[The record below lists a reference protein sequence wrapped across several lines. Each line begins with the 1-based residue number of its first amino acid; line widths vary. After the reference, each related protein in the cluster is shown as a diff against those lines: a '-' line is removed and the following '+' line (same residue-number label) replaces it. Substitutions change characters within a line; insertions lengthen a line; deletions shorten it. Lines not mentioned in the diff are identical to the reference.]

1 MLSFAGEY
9 SELYDTHLKA
19 ITQPAIVRY
28 ADYLKAYYRS
38 MLPLPRYKWPQS
50 PSKKPFNIRLLEES
64 ASSVSILNEDP
75 VPFKD
80 AQPFTRGGVISLHY
94 LMKPL
99 DGSDKI
105 GCVFLKG
112 VPGVGKSCLAV
123 ELCRHWKNIESL
135 KKYPMVILIKAQDK
149 TAQDAKTLADLFVHH
164 NVNLNHAVAEE
175 VAASE
180 GCGVMLILDGLDQVP
195 LSPSHSPLLLEI
207 LQGKVI
213 PQAALLV
220 TTRTDAAPY
229 LLSLCKRRVDRL
241 TELVGFTR
249 DEVEQ
254 HAESV
259 LGYDSSL
266 LSGFHEYISANPV
279 ICNTLHVPLNTAIA
293 VEVYK
298 EARSSGDPCSKSLT
312 QLYQELTKHLLCY
325 HLLLQGAVANEY
337 ELPTE
342 LEKLPMK
349 AYNQFASLTK
359 QAFTALVNQE
369 TSWTR
374 LFKTQYHLGFM
385 IGVPELYL
393 QKRITLTYNYL
404 HLHVQELL
412 AAFHIKNLPA
422 LEQTELYQKHFSTPC
437 FGNVWK
443 FLAGFDKFQSPFW
456 DDLKSAARQDGSL
469 NLFLLHCLYEVY
481 QDVPIEAFLNQA
493 EFTFPQSK
501 LGEEVTTLDCY
512 RLGCCLAH
520 SSCCVN
526 LRQRLNAD
534 MLHHLAL
541 GLQTKEEI
549 KSSIRTLF
557 LRPPVT
563 AEMIQTLKSLPSHL
577 IEGLDV
583 SHCDLDKA
591 TTESLASV
599 IPNLTSLKELDIRGN
614 PGIGEGGMVKVLS
627 ALTSLDSLESLN
639 VINTGMRCVDIKAL
653 TPLLSQPGHLRTLT
667 VGEEDQPDICVCSLL
682 QTTFTSS
689 SLHSLHIWLTN
700 LEPHVTDIR
709 SLLTVGSTTMKTL
722 EFHGCKIGQEGCC
735 QIAEGLIDN
744 CTLTRVVFSMF
755 DVLMCHQ
762 LSTEGAM
769 ALAEMLEVNKT
780 LESLE
785 ISFDRTIGR
794 KGALALMCS
803 LEHNKKLHSLKLPQQ
818 NFSLSDISV
827 MDSRLEWV

>member
-1 MLSFAGEY
+1 
-9 SELYDTHLKA
+9 
-19 ITQPAIVRY
+19 
-28 ADYLKAYYRS
+28 
-38 MLPLPRYKWPQS
+38 
-50 PSKKPFNIRLLEES
+50 
-64 ASSVSILNEDP
+64 
-75 VPFKD
+75 
-80 AQPFTRGGVISLHY
+80 
-94 LMKPL
+94 MKPL
-99 DGSDKI
+99 EGRDKI

-112 VPGVGKSCLAV
+112 VPGVGKSSLAV
-123 ELCRHWKNIESL
+123 DLCRHWKSIESL
-135 KKYPMVILIKAQDK
+135 KKFPMVILIKAQDK
-149 TAQDAKTLADLFVHH
+149 TAQDAKTLSDLFVHH

-180 GCGVMLILDGLDQVP
+180 GCGVLLILDGLDQVP
-195 LSPSHSPLLLEI
+195 LSPPHSPLLLEI
-207 LQGKVI
+207 LQGKII

-220 TTRTDAAPY
+220 TSRTDAAPH
-229 LLSLCKRRVDRL
+229 LMSICKRRVDRIA
-241 TELVGFTR
+241 ELVGFTR

-266 LSGFHEYISANPV
+266 LTGFHEYLSANPV
-279 ICNTLHVPLNTAIA
+279 IRHMLHVPLNTAIV

-298 EARSSGDPCSKSLT
+298 EARSSGDPCAKSLA

-337 ELPTE
+337 EIHKE

-349 AYNQFASLTK
+349 AYSQFSSLAK

-374 LFKTQYHLGFM
+374 LFKSQYHLGFM

-393 QKRITLTYNYL
+393 QKKTTLMYNYL

-412 AAFHIKNLPA
+412 AAFHIKNMPA
-422 LEQTELYQKHFSTPC
+422 LEQTELYQKHFAEPC

-456 DDLKSAARQDGSL
+456 DDLKSVARQDGSL
-469 NLFLLHCLYEVY
+469 SLFLLHCLYEVY
-481 QDVPIEAFLNQA
+481 QDVPIESLLDQT

-501 LGEEVTTLDCY
+501 LGEDVTPLDCY

-526 LRQRLNAD
+526 LRQRLNTE
-534 MLHHLAL
+534 MLQDLAL
-541 GLQTKEEI
+541 GLQTKKEI
-549 KSSIRTLF
+549 KSTIRTLF
-557 LRPPVT
+557 LRPPIT
-563 AEMIQTLKSLPSHL
+563 AEMIRTLKTLPPHL
-577 IEGLDV
+577 IEGLDI

-599 IPNLTSLKELDIRGN
+599 FPNLTSLKEVDIRGN
-614 PGIGEGGMVKVLS
+614 PAIGEGGMVKVLS
-627 ALTSLDSLESLN
+627 ALVSLDSLESLN
-639 VINTGMRCVDIKAL
+639 VINTGMRCEDIKAL
-653 TPLLSQPGHLRTLT
+653 TPLVVGSGHLSSLT
-667 VGEEDQPDICVCSLL
+667 VGEEDQPDFCVSSLL

-689 SLHSLHIWLTN
+689 SLHSLHLWLTN
-700 LEPHVTDIR
+700 LEPHIADIG
-709 SLLTVGSTTMKTL
+709 SLLAVGGATIKTL

-755 DVLMCHQ
+755 DVPMCHQ

-769 ALAEMLEVNKT
+769 ALAEMLEVNRT
-780 LESLE
+780 LDYLE

-794 KGALALMCS
+794 KGALSLMCS

-818 NFSLSDISV
+818 NFSLSEISV
-827 MDSRLEWV
+827 MDSRLEWL